1 MSLLIKELTSEQRN
15 KIIDVIRGAG
25 FEITHN
31 GPLRIEFSKGYRQ
44 FTLNST
50 DTFDLEF
57 GLTTSFD
64 MERFLTEH
72 YKEKPKH
79 AISLKEQLY
88 KKEKQESL
96 NDIESSFKN
105 LGWEVVKFYDFKE
118 FSLESFNED
127 PLADTLYEVSIRG
140 LSHVVADEEVYEG
153 ELSPLLAMARKRPL
167 EIFNDLKL
175 NQIIEEI
182 KKIT

>member
-1 MSLLIKELTSEQRN
+1 MSLLIKELTPEQKN
-15 KIIDVIRGAG
+15 KIIDLIQSGGFTVI
-25 FEITHN
+25 HD
-31 GPLRIEFSKGYRQ
+31 GPFRIEFIKGYRQ

-50 DTFDLEF
+50 DTSDLEF

-64 MERFLTEH
+64 LDRFLKDH
-72 YKEKPKH
+72 YKAKPKH
-79 AISLKEQLY
+79 TISLKEQLY

-105 LGWEVVKFYDFKE
+105 LGWEVCRFYDFKE

-140 LSHVVADEEVYEG
+140 LPHVIAEEEVYEG
-153 ELSPLLAMARKRPL
+153 ELSPLLAMARMKPL
-167 EIFNDLKL
+167 DIFNELKL
-175 NQIIEEI
+175 NKILEEI
-182 KKIT
+182 KKIN